1 MVFIPFKG
9 MDSIPNDTI
18 KKIYS
23 EFLSFFRRGF
33 HTASK
38 IGPITPLGF
47 PKSGHPAHAILIGNR
62 VGGCGGKGTLIRHY
76 TFSAAHTHTLFYT
89 PELVSILTLKRF
101 RTSVIKWHHHT
112 SMY

>member
-23 EFLSFFRRGF
+23 EFLSFFRRGRF
-33 HTASK
+33 DTSQN
-38 IGPITPLGF
+38 GPITPLGF

-76 TFSAAHTHTLFYT
+76 TFSAAHTHTHLF
-89 PELVSILTLKRF
+89 ILPNWF
-101 RTSVIKWHHHT
+101 Q
-112 SMY
+112 Y